1 MSNFSGRNKI
11 ISILKSYFIP
21 ETWNKI
27 QQVERDY
34 LKLFKGVITISA
46 ASLILFLVHRQIPQ
60 FNTYDLEYVD
70 NEINKYIINTIKPI
84 DYRPTF
90 YLPSCLSQMIFN
102 EIKSH
107 PEIEYKREFIPTHDN
122 GMISLDWVVKKNQ
135 SDTRPDKLLVI
146 LHGLTGGSE
155 SSYIKETAEIFSNQQ
170 DFKVVVVNYRGISGT
185 PLLTPTFYHA
195 GYTED
200 MYTAMKFIK
209 LNYPELK
216 CYTLGTSMGGNILTK
231 LFASTDEFNDY
242 VKGFVS
248 VSNPLNCY
256 EVEKR
261 NRGKVLDF
269 FLIQRQLGYVQKHH
283 DVLKD
288 SLGKFKFVIFLMFNK
303 NYSNLFGSFF
313 IKKY

>member
-1 MSNFSGRNKI
+1 MSKISGRKKI
-11 ISILKSYFIP
+11 LAFIKSYFKP
-21 ETWNKI
+21 ETWKKI

-34 LKLFKGVITISA
+34 LKLFKGVITIST
-46 ASLILFLVHRQIPQ
+46 ASLILFLIHRQIPY
-60 FNTYDLEYVD
+60 FNTYDLEYVN
-70 NEINKYIINTIKPI
+70 NEINKYIIEKIKPI

-90 YLPSCLSQMIFN
+90 YLPSCLAQMIFN
-102 EIKSH
+102 EIISH

-122 GMISLDWVVKKNQ
+122 GMISLDWVVKKDSSNIQ
-135 SDTRPDKLLVI
+135 PDKLLVI

-155 SSYIKETAEIFSNQQ
+155 SSYIKETAEIFNNEK
-170 DFKVVVVNYRGISGT
+170 DFKVVVVNYRGISNT

-200 MYTAMKFIK
+200 MYTAMKYIK
-209 LNYPELK
+209 LNYPNMK

-231 LFASTDEFNDY
+231 LFGSTDEFNEY

-283 DVLKD
+283 DILKD
-288 SLGKFKFVIFLMFNK
+288 IIGKIFQRDLLKIIFLKTKFFN
-303 NYSNLFGSFF
+303 
-313 IKKY
+313 I

>member
-11 ISILKSYFIP
+11 FALLKSYFKP
-21 ETWNKI
+21 ETWKKM

-34 LKLFKGVITISA
+34 FKLFKGVITIST
-46 ASLILFLVHRQIPQ
+46 ASLIIFLVQRQIPY
-60 FNTYDLEYVD
+60 FNTYDLEFVD
-70 NEINKYIINTIKPI
+70 NEINKFITNKIKPI

-107 PEIEYKREFIPTHDN
+107 PNIEYKREFIPTHDN
-122 GMISLDWVVKKNQ
+122 GMISLDWVVTNNQ
-135 SDTRPDKLLVI
+135 SETQPDKLLVI

-155 SSYIKETAEIFSNQQ
+155 SSYIKETAEIFSNQK
-170 DFKVVVVNYRGISGT
+170 DFKVVVVNYRGISNT
-185 PLLTPTFYHA
+185 ALLTPTFYHA

-200 MYTAMKFIK
+200 MHTAMRFIK
-209 LNYPELK
+209 LNYPDMK

-231 LFASTDEFNDY
+231 LLASTDEFNDY

-283 DVLKD
+283 DILKD
-288 SLGKFKFVIFLMFNK
+288 TIGN
-303 NYSNLFGSFF
+303 
-313 IKKY
+313 